1 MKAIIGKKVGM
12 SQIFDE
18 NGKVIPVT
26 VIEAGPC
33 TVVQKKTSDK
43 EGYEA
48 VQLGYEDIP
57 ERKLSKPEMGHLNK
71 AGVAPKKYLRE
82 FNLDNA
88 TELNVGDIV
97 KADTFKEGD
106 FVDVTGTSK
115 GHGYQGVIK
124 RWGAQRTPT
133 SHGGGPVHRHAGSM
147 GSTTA
152 PSRIFKGKIGAG
164 VTMHRAGTVCLF
176 QAGSTVALNNAL
188 VAVAL
193 ADAGDVHAVARGEHV
208 SLQLVADLVLGA
220 VVQTELL
227 QDLLELGH
235 AGLLLMADLGLG
247 ELALSNRL
255 ITQLN
260 GLIAILL
267 GGLLLHHGAG
277 AGLDHGH
284 RDHVASFIEDL
295 GHADLFA
302 DDRFLHVGFSSYI
315 GYWLGELPI
324 GLVLLGQLDPSASIC
339 GRQRVHKVIV

>member
-88 TELNVGDIV
+88 AELNVGDIV

-124 RWGAQRTPT
+124 RWGAQRTPM

-147 GSTTA
+147 GSTTD

-164 VTMHRAGTVCLF
+164 QMGVDQVTIQNLDIVK
-176 QAGSTVALNNAL
+176 V
-188 VAVAL
+188 
-193 ADAGDVHAVARGEHV
+193 D
-208 SLQLVADLVLGA
+208 ADL
-220 VVQTELL
+220 
-227 QDLLELGH
+227 
-235 AGLLLMADLGLG
+235 
-247 ELALSNRL
+247 N
-255 ITQLN
+255 
-260 GLIAILL
+260 LIAVR
-267 GGLLLHHGAG
+267 GAIPG
-277 AGLDHGH
+277 PRA
-284 RDHVASFIEDL
+284 AWS
-295 GHADLFA
+295 
-302 DDRFLHVGFSSYI
+302 
-315 GYWLGELPI
+315 
-324 GLVLLGQLDPSASIC
+324 
-339 GRQRVHKVIV
+339 